1 MSEKT
6 NRSVEMMNEAV
17 SQIKIAQGNLED
29 IMENDETS
37 DKIDQ
42 NLDKRIKEVL
52 AKSDKVTKE
61 YCLDIRM
68 KALRTRK

>member
-1 MSEKT
+1 
-6 NRSVEMMNEAV
+6 MMNEAV
-17 SQIKIAQGNLED
+17 SQIKIAQSNLED

-52 AKSDKVTKE
+52 AKSDKVTK
-61 YCLDIRM
+61 
-68 KALRTRK
+68 

>member
-17 SQIKIAQGNLED
+17 SQIKIAQSNLED

-52 AKSDKVTKE
+52 AKSDKVTK
-61 YCLDIRM
+61 
-68 KALRTRK
+68 